1 MPGAGAAYRPAS
13 AALTR
18 LDLSRQAWEGNLT
31 IGETFI
37 VSFSRPG
44 ANAPLRTPL
53 FAPFQV
59 RSFRFQY
66 PADLLTS
73 WGGEMENL
81 ILGWYILVQTGSVLL
96 LTVFASLQ
104 YFGTLV
110 APLLGLAGDR
120 VGHRNV
126 LCAMRAVYATLAAI
140 VATLAFAGWLSPAK
154 VFVIAATAGLVR
166 PSDLAMRGALVAET
180 IPSERL
186 IGAMGASR
194 TTADSARI
202 AGPLAGAGL
211 FAAFGMGP
219 AYLGIALV
227 YVTGLLLTLGTGAAR
242 RFADTAPRFTFWREL
257 REGLA
262 YVWGAPAA
270 LAALLLAFLVNMTAF
285 PLTSGLLPY
294 VAREIY
300 HIDQTGLGT
309 LVASFATGALIG
321 SVTISIAGRAIR
333 PARMMLVFAV
343 VWYAMLLV
351 FVHVPDARHGR
362 AVLLLAGLAQS
373 LSLVPM
379 SAMLLQGAGERFRGR
394 VMGLRML
401 AIYGLPLGL
410 LTAGALI
417 NRLGFP
423 AATTLLCS
431 TGLLL
436 TLAIAMRWR
445 ADLWP
450 REAPANMR

>member
-1 MPGAGAAYRPAS
+1 M
-13 AALTR
+13 
-18 LDLSRQAWEGNLT
+18 
-31 IGETFI
+31 
-37 VSFSRPG
+37 SFSRPG
-44 ANAPLRTPL
+44 AHALMRSAL
-53 FAPFQV
+53 LAPFQV

-81 ILGWYILVQTGSVLL
+81 ILGWYILVATGSVLL
-96 LTVFASLQ
+96 LTLFGSLQ

-110 APLLGLAGDR
+110 APLLGLACDR
-120 VGHRNV
+120 LGHRNV
-126 LCAMRAVYATLAAI
+126 LCAMRVVYAMLAVL
-140 VATLAFAGWLSPAK
+140 VATLAFSGWLSPAK
-154 VFVIAATAGLVR
+154 VFVLAALGGLVR
-166 PSDLAMRGALVAET
+166 PADLAMRSALVAET
-180 IPSERL
+180 IPSDRL

-202 AGPLAGAGL
+202 AGSLAGAGL

-219 AYLGIALV
+219 AYLGITLV
-227 YVTGLLLTLGTGAAR
+227 YATGFLLTLGTGAAR
-242 RFADTAPRFTFWREL
+242 HAVTVLPRFAFWRDL

-262 YVWGAPAA
+262 YVWDAPSS
-270 LAALLLAFLVNMTAF
+270 LAALLLAFLLNMTAF

-300 HIDQTGLGT
+300 QIDQTGLGT
-309 LVASFATGALIG
+309 LIASFAAGSLIG
-321 SVTISIAGRAIR
+321 SVVVSMAGRLIR
-333 PARMMLVFAV
+333 PARMMLAFAV
-343 VWYAMLLV
+343 AWYAMLLA
-351 FVHVPDARHGR
+351 FVQMPDAPHGR
-362 AVLLLAGLAQS
+362 ALLLVAGLAQS

-379 SAMLLQGAGERFRGR
+379 SVLLLQGAGAQFRGR

-410 LTAGALI
+410 MGAGALI
-417 NRLGFP
+417 GRIGFI

-436 TLAIAMRWR
+436 TLVIATRWR

-450 REAPANMR
+450 RDAPANAR

>member
-1 MPGAGAAYRPAS
+1 MS
-13 AALTR
+13 L
-18 LDLSRQAWEGNLT
+18 
-31 IGETFI
+31 
-37 VSFSRPG
+37 SRPG
-44 ANAPLRTPL
+44 AHALLRSSL
-53 FAPFQV
+53 LAPFQV

-81 ILGWYILVQTGSVLL
+81 ILGWYILVATGSVLL
-96 LTVFASLQ
+96 LTLFGSLQ

-120 VGHRNV
+120 LGHRNV
-126 LCAMRAVYATLAAI
+126 LCAMRAVYATLAAL
-140 VATLAFAGWLSPAK
+140 VATLAFSGWLNPAD
-154 VFVIAATAGLVR
+154 VFVLAAIGGLVR
-166 PSDLAMRGALVAET
+166 PADLAMRSALVAET
-180 IPSERL
+180 IPSDRL

-202 AGPLAGAGL
+202 AGSLAGAGL

-219 AYLGIALV
+219 AYLGITLV
-227 YVTGLLLTLGTGAAR
+227 YITGFLLTLGTGAPR
-242 RFADTAPRFTFWREL
+242 RYVEVLPRFAFWRDL
-257 REGLA
+257 REGLT
-262 YVWGAPAA
+262 YVWDAPSS

-309 LVASFATGALIG
+309 LVASFAGGSLIG
-321 SVTISIAGRAIR
+321 SITISMAGRLIR
-333 PARMMLVFAV
+333 PARMMLVFAIA
-343 VWYAMLLV
+343 WYAMLLV
-351 FVHVPDARHGR
+351 FAHMPDAPHGR

-379 SAMLLQGAGERFRGR
+379 SVMLLQGAGERFRGR

-401 AIYGLPLGL
+401 AIYGLPIGL
-410 LTAGALI
+410 MATGALI
-417 NRLGFP
+417 GRCGFT

-436 TLAIAMRWR
+436 TLVIAVHWR

-450 REAPANMR
+450 REAPANGR

>member
-1 MPGAGAAYRPAS
+1 M
-13 AALTR
+13 
-18 LDLSRQAWEGNLT
+18 
-31 IGETFI
+31 
-37 VSFSRPG
+37 SFRRPG
-44 ANAPLRTPL
+44 AHALMRSAL
-53 FAPFQV
+53 LAPFQV

-81 ILGWYILVQTGSVLL
+81 ILGWYILVATGSVLL
-96 LTVFASLQ
+96 LTLFASLQ

-120 VGHRNV
+120 LGHRNV
-126 LCAMRAVYATLAAI
+126 LCTMRAVYATLATV
-140 VATLAFAGWLSPAK
+140 VATLAFTGWLNPAV
-154 VFVIAATAGLVR
+154 VFVLAALGGLVR
-166 PSDLAMRGALVAET
+166 PADLAMRSALVAET
-180 IPSERL
+180 MPSDRL
-186 IGAMGASR
+186 VGAMGASR

-202 AGPLAGAGL
+202 AGSLAGAGL
-211 FAAFGMGP
+211 FIAFGMGP
-219 AYLGIALV
+219 AYLGITLV
-227 YVTGLLLTLGTGAAR
+227 YITGFLLTLGTGAPR
-242 RFADTAPRFTFWREL
+242 RLIEVAPQFAFWRDL

-262 YVWGAPAA
+262 YVWDAPSS

-300 HIDQTGLGT
+300 HIDQAGLGS
-309 LVASFATGALIG
+309 LIASFASGSLIG
-321 SVTISIAGRAIR
+321 SIAISMGGRLIR

-343 VWYAMLLV
+343 AWYAMLLV
-351 FVHVPDARHGR
+351 FAQMPDAMHGR

-379 SAMLLQGAGERFRGR
+379 SVMLLQGAGERFRGR
-394 VMGLRML
+394 IMGLRML

-410 LTAGALI
+410 MGAGALI
-417 NRLGFP
+417 DRFGF
-423 AATTLLCS
+423 ATATTLLCS

-436 TLAIAMRWR
+436 TLAIAMHWW

-450 REAPANMR
+450 REAPANAR

>member
-1 MPGAGAAYRPAS
+1 M
-13 AALTR
+13 
-18 LDLSRQAWEGNLT
+18 
-31 IGETFI
+31 
-37 VSFSRPG
+37 SFSRPG
-44 ANAPLRTPL
+44 AHALMRSAL
-53 FAPFQV
+53 LAPFQV

-81 ILGWYILVQTGSVLL
+81 ILGWYILVATGSVLL
-96 LTVFASLQ
+96 LTLFGSLQ

-120 VGHRNV
+120 IGHRNV
-126 LCAMRAVYATLAAI
+126 LCAMRAVYATLAAL
-140 VATLAFAGWLSPAK
+140 VATLAFSGGLNPAV
-154 VFVIAATAGLVR
+154 VFVLAAVGGMVR
-166 PSDLAMRGALVAET
+166 PADLAMRSALVAET
-180 IPSERL
+180 IPSDRL

-202 AGPLAGAGL
+202 AGSLAGAGL

-219 AYLGIALV
+219 AYLGITLV
-227 YVTGLLLTLGTGAAR
+227 YITGFLLTLGTGAAR
-242 RFADTAPRFTFWREL
+242 RFIEVAPHFTFWRDL

-262 YVWGAPAA
+262 YVWDAPSS
-270 LAALLLAFLVNMTAF
+270 LAALLLAFLLNVTAF

-309 LVASFATGALIG
+309 LIASFATGSLIG
-321 SVTISIAGRAIR
+321 SVAISMAGRLIR
-333 PARMMLVFAV
+333 PARMMLMFAGA
-343 VWYAMLLV
+343 WYAMLLV
-351 FVHVPDARHGR
+351 FAQMPDAPHGR
-362 AVLLLAGLAQS
+362 VVLLLAGLAQS

-379 SAMLLQGAGERFRGR
+379 SVLLLHGAGQRFRGR

-401 AIYGLPLGL
+401 AIYGLPVGL
-410 LTAGALI
+410 MGAGTLI
-417 NRLGFP
+417 DHVGFA
-423 AATTLLCS
+423 AATTLLCA
-431 TGLLL
+431 TGLLA
-436 TLAIAMRWR
+436 TLAIAVHWR

-450 REAPANMR
+450 REAPANAR

>member
-1 MPGAGAAYRPAS
+1 M
-13 AALTR
+13 
-18 LDLSRQAWEGNLT
+18 
-31 IGETFI
+31 
-37 VSFSRPG
+37 SFSRPG
-44 ANAPLRTPL
+44 AHALMRSAL
-53 FAPFQV
+53 LAPFQV

-81 ILGWYILVQTGSVLL
+81 ILGWYILVATGSVLL
-96 LTVFASLQ
+96 LTLFGSLQ

-120 VGHRNV
+120 LGHRNV
-126 LCAMRAVYATLAAI
+126 LCAMRVVYAMLAVL
-140 VATLAFAGWLSPAK
+140 VATLAFSGWLSPAK
-154 VFVIAATAGLVR
+154 VFVLAALGGLVR
-166 PSDLAMRGALVAET
+166 PADLAMRSALVAET
-180 IPSERL
+180 IPSDRL

-202 AGPLAGAGL
+202 AGSLAGAGL

-219 AYLGIALV
+219 AYLGITLV
-227 YVTGLLLTLGTGAAR
+227 YATGFLLTLGTGAAR
-242 RFADTAPRFTFWREL
+242 HAVTVLPRFAFWRDL

-262 YVWGAPAA
+262 YVWDAPSS
-270 LAALLLAFLVNMTAF
+270 LAALLLAFLLNMTAF

-300 HIDQTGLGT
+300 QIDQTGLGT
-309 LVASFATGALIG
+309 LIASFAAGSLIG
-321 SVTISIAGRAIR
+321 SVVVSMAGRLIR
-333 PARMMLVFAV
+333 PARMMLAFAV
-343 VWYAMLLV
+343 AWYAMLLA
-351 FVHVPDARHGR
+351 FVQMPDAPHGR
-362 AVLLLAGLAQS
+362 ALLLVAGLAQS

-379 SAMLLQGAGERFRGR
+379 SVLLLQGAGAQFRGR

-410 LTAGALI
+410 MGAGALI
-417 NRLGFP
+417 GRIGFI

-436 TLAIAMRWR
+436 TLVIATRWR

-450 REAPANMR
+450 RDAPANAR

>member
-1 MPGAGAAYRPAS
+1 M
-13 AALTR
+13 
-18 LDLSRQAWEGNLT
+18 
-31 IGETFI
+31 
-37 VSFSRPG
+37 SFSRP
-44 ANAPLRTPL
+44 NAHALMRTSL
-53 FAPFQV
+53 LAPFQV

-81 ILGWYILVQTGSVLL
+81 ILGWYILVATGSVLL
-96 LTVFASLQ
+96 LTLFGSLQ

-120 VGHRNV
+120 LGHRNV
-126 LCAMRAVYATLAAI
+126 LCAMRAVYATLATC
-140 VATLAFAGWLSPAK
+140 VATLAFAGWLSPPT
-154 VFVIAATAGLVR
+154 VFVLAALGGLVR
-166 PSDLAMRGALVAET
+166 PADLAMRGALVAET
-180 IPSERL
+180 IPSDRL
-186 IGAMGASR
+186 VGAMGASR

-202 AGPLAGAGL
+202 AGSLAGAGL

-219 AYLGIALV
+219 AYLGITLV
-227 YVTGLLLTLGTGAAR
+227 YITGFLLTLGTGAPR
-242 RFADTAPRFTFWREL
+242 RFVEAVPSFAFWRDL
-257 REGLA
+257 REGLT
-262 YVWGAPAA
+262 YVWDAPSS

-309 LVASFATGALIG
+309 LIASFAVG
-321 SVTISIAGRAIR
+321 SLVGSITISMAGRLIR

-351 FVHVPDARHGR
+351 FVHMTDAPHGR
-362 AVLLLAGLAQS
+362 AVLLLGGLAQS

-379 SAMLLQGAGERFRGR
+379 SVMLLQGAGAQFRGR

-401 AIYGLPLGL
+401 AIYGLPIGL
-410 LTAGALI
+410 MAAGALI
-417 NRLGFP
+417 DRFGFP
-423 AATTLLCS
+423 LATTLLCS
-431 TGLLL
+431 SGLVL
-436 TLAIAMRWR
+436 TMAIAVHWR
-445 ADLWP
+445 AALWP
-450 REAPANMR
+450 REAAANAE

>member
-1 MPGAGAAYRPAS
+1 
-13 AALTR
+13 
-18 LDLSRQAWEGNLT
+18 
-31 IGETFI
+31 

-44 ANAPLRTPL
+44 AHALLRSSL

-81 ILGWYILVQTGSVLL
+81 ILGWYILVATGSVLL
-96 LTVFASLQ
+96 LTLFASLQ

-110 APLLGLAGDR
+110 APVLGLAGDR
-120 VGHRNV
+120 LGHRNV
-126 LCAMRAVYATLAAI
+126 LCAMRAVYATLAAV
-140 VATLAFAGWLSPAK
+140 VATLAFSGWLSPAT
-154 VFVIAATAGLVR
+154 VFVLAAVGGLVR
-166 PSDLAMRGALVAET
+166 PADLAMRSALVAET
-180 IPSERL
+180 IPPDRL

-202 AGPLAGAGL
+202 AGSLAGAGL

-219 AYLGIALV
+219 AYLGITLV
-227 YVTGLLLTLGTGAAR
+227 YITGFLLTLGTGAVR
-242 RFADTAPRFTFWREL
+242 RFADVAPRFALWRDL

-262 YVWGAPAA
+262 YVWDAPSS

-300 HIDQTGLGT
+300 HIDQTGLGY
-309 LVASFATGALIG
+309 LIASFAVGSLIG
-321 SVTISIAGRAIR
+321 SITISMAGRLIR

-343 VWYAMLLV
+343 AWYAMLLV
-351 FVHVPDARHGR
+351 FAHMPDARHGR

-379 SAMLLQGAGERFRGR
+379 SVMLLQGAGDRFRGR

-410 LTAGALI
+410 MVAGALI
-417 NRLGFP
+417 DRFGF
-423 AATTLLCS
+423 ALATTLLCS

-436 TLAIAMRWR
+436 TLVISVRWR

-450 REAPANMR
+450 REAAANAR